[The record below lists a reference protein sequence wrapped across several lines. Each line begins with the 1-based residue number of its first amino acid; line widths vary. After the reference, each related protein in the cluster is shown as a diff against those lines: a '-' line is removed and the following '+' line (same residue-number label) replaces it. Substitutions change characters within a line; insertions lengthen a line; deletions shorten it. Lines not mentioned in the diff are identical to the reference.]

1 MTRRVLI
8 AEDDGAVAAHLEQQ
22 LAGLGHDVVVAA
34 SGGEVIGQV
43 LAGGIDVVVLDL
55 PDNDRVRRDLSAAE
69 FGGGVVVIDTVWAPE
84 HLGGVRLP
92 PITGD
97 EGGTTSAADEGV
109 PALHL
114 HDLDHVGE
122 AVEQVLELAQ
132 AGSGVERE
140 ELDVAATVA
149 YVLSRYAPGTHM
161 AGPTTGGVQ
170 VIVATLDPVAFE
182 EFLVAVSEVVGVGSS
197 VRLEHDG
204 GKVAVVVTGA
214 RRDPAALE
222 AVRTSLAVLGGRLVL
237 TDEHGEAFSAQVP
250 VGLSA
255 WE

>member
-22 LAGLGHDVVVAA
+22 LVVLGHDVVVAT
-34 SGGEVIGQV
+34 SGGAVIGHV

-55 PDNDRVRRDLSAAE
+55 PDSAEVRRHLAEAE
-69 FGGGVVVIDTVWAPE
+69 FGGGVVVIDTVWAPD
-84 HLGGVRLP
+84 HLGGVRHP
-92 PITGD
+92 VSA
-97 EGGTTSAADEGV
+97 EAGGTTSASDEGV

-122 AVEQVLELAQ
+122 AVEQVLELAR
-132 AGSGVERE
+132 AGSGAERE

-149 YVLSRYAPGTHM
+149 DVLSRYAPGTHM

-170 VIVATLDPVAFE
+170 VIVATLDPTAFE
-182 EFLVAVSEVVGVGSS
+182 TFLVAVSELVGVGST

-204 GKVAVVVTGA
+204 GKVAVVVAGA
-214 RRDPAALE
+214 RRDPAALV
-222 AVRTSLAVLGGRLVL
+222 AVHASLAVLGGRLVL
-237 TDEHGEAFSAQVP
+237 TSEHGESFSAQVP